1 MLDVPAAL
9 LAERQR
15 LGLDRFD
22 EMWEGELHMVPP
34 PSAEHQRIGT
44 KLVAA
49 LFGVAEAARLR
60 LSYETGVFD
69 PKATGNTNYRT
80 PDLVVFDDAAS
91 SERGVEGRARL
102 VVEIRSPGDE
112 SLAKLTYYES
122 VGVSEVILI
131 DRDSKAVRHWL
142 ASDQGLLEAPPSE
155 DGWHHLQ
162 ALPARLRTIGT
173 RLELDAGGAVI
184 VI

>member
-34 PSAEHQRIGT
+34 PSAEHSRIGT
-44 KLVAA
+44 ELVAA
-49 LFGVAEAARLR
+49 LFHVAEAAGLR

-69 PKATGNTNYRT
+69 PNAAGNTNYRT
-80 PDLVVFDDAAS
+80 PDLVVFDDAAR

-112 SLAKLTYYES
+112 SLEKLTYYES
-122 VGVSEVILI
+122 VGVLEVILI
-131 DRDSKAVRHWL
+131 DRDSKSVRRWA
-142 ASDQGLLEAPPSE
+142 ASDQGLLETRLNDE
-155 DGWHHLQ
+155 GWHHLQ
-162 ALPARLRTIGT
+162 ALPARLRTVGT
-173 RLELDAGGAVI
+173 RLELDVGGAATVI
-184 VI
+184 